1 MNKNNQEDAMAS
13 VSEVKSVVNGLEK
26 SPSKSAGGSTTHSS
40 PTAGGGASS
49 ASGSTSEFHGP
60 CFGGG
65 KMKK

>member
-13 VSEVKSVVNGLEK
+13 ISEVKSTVNMLEK

-40 PTAGGGASS
+40 PSVGGANS
-49 ASGSTSEFHGP
+49 ASGSVGEFKSG

-65 KMKK
+65 NKK